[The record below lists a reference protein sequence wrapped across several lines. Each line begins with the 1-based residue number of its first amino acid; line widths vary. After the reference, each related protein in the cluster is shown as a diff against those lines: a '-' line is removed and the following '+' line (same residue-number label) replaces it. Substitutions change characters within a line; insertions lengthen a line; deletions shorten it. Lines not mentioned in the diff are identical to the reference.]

1 MALPEFALAK
11 LEFEKIRN
19 VLSGYLST
27 PAGELL
33 LEELHPSGDRGEVV
47 RRLDE
52 ANGMM
57 HLLSSSEAP
66 PLQTLHDVSG
76 ALAKARVERFVLDGR
91 SLAHI
96 GMWAVSARLLR
107 SFFSRHQETVPE
119 LWRIA
124 GGLIPDKE
132 LESRITKVVD
142 EKGEIQPNA
151 SPELS
156 RIGRR
161 LASQRQ
167 AARTILQRILKQSR
181 EAGMTSE
188 EEATL
193 RSGRLVIPVRVEHKR
208 KIKGLIHDTSATG
221 QTVYM
226 EPVEVFE
233 KNNEVRELES
243 AWNREVERLLRELTA
258 AVGEKAGILTRNA
271 TRIGR
276 LDLIHA
282 CARLGMRWEGTIPE
296 ISGDGSLVLK
306 ECRNPLLLLKHS
318 KLADGKR
325 LVVPLDLDM
334 APEEQGIIIT
344 GPNAGGKS
352 VTLKTFGLAVILA
365 QCGIPLPAQ
374 EGARLPVLRGL
385 YVDMGDEQSIDQDL
399 STFSSRLTWM
409 KQVLHSAEPGS
420 WILMDEAGSGTDPDE
435 GTALVQSFLEILS
448 EKGVRSIVT
457 THHGALK
464 VFAHET
470 AGWSNA
476 SMEFDQQTL
485 SPTYRFQKGIP
496 GSSYAF
502 EIAERLEL
510 PGELTRHAREWVG
523 SSKNRMESLII
534 SLEQE
539 SQRLQREKSEIRRQ
553 QRDWKALKDELDK
566 RLSRIREERDSI
578 RSKAMEEADGLL
590 RDANRK
596 IEEAIR
602 AAAERDKEKLREKRR
617 EIEQLD
623 QQVRQTQQ
631 RKKKRKRK
639 SAAEAADAE
648 AGPDANLPPK
658 TGDAVR
664 LIDSNMTGELVEI
677 SGKQVTVDVN
687 GLRIKT
693 GYDNL
698 IRSGRKPEKR
708 PEPGFRVT
716 TSGGDRGTAKPF
728 RGRLDVRGKRGPDAV
743 QEVMH
748 FVDEGVSRG
757 IRQLTIVHG
766 KGDGILRKLVHEH
779 LASRGDVP
787 HFETAPVEEG
797 GDGCTYVYF

>member
-1 MALPEFALAK
+1 MALPKFALAK
-11 LEFEKIRN
+11 LEFEKIREA
-19 VLSGYLST
+19 LSGYLST
-27 PAGELL
+27 PSGEVLL
-33 LEELHPSGDRGEVV
+33 DALAPSGSREEVV
-47 RRLDE
+47 RRLEE
-52 ANGMM
+52 AAEMTG
-57 HLLSSSEAP
+57 LVSSSEVP

-76 ALAKARVERFVLDGR
+76 ALAKSRVERYVLDGR

-96 GMWAVSARLLR
+96 GMWAAAARLLR
-107 SFFSRHQETVPE
+107 VFFSRHEEPAPR

-132 LESRITKVVD
+132 LEQQIGRVVD
-142 EKGEIQPNA
+142 EKGEMRPNA

-156 RIGRR
+156 RISRK

-181 EAGMTSE
+181 EAGMTAE
-188 EEATL
+188 EEATM
-193 RSGRLVIPVRVEHKR
+193 RSGRLVIPVRAEYKR
-208 KIKGLIHDTSATG
+208 KVNGLIHDTSATG

-233 KNNEVRELES
+233 KNNEIRELES
-243 AWNREVERLLRELTA
+243 AWNREVERILRELTA
-258 AVGEKAGILTRNA
+258 AVGQKADILTQNA
-271 TRIGR
+271 ARIGQI
-276 LDLIHA
+276 DLIHA
-282 CARLGMRWEGTIPE
+282 CARLGMRWDGTIPE
-296 ISGDGSLVLK
+296 VSDDGSIILR
-306 ECRNPLLLLKHS
+306 ECRNPLLLMKHS
-318 KLADGKR
+318 KFSDGKR
-325 LVVPLDLDM
+325 HVVPLDLDM
-334 APEEQGIIIT
+334 TPEEQGIIIT

-352 VTLKTFGLAVILA
+352 VTLKTFGMAVILT
-365 QCGIPLPAQ
+365 QCGIPIPAQ
-374 EGARLPVLRGL
+374 EGARLPVIRGL

-409 KQVLHSAEPGS
+409 KQVLHGAGTGS

-448 EKGVRSIVT
+448 EKGVRSIIT

-470 AGWSNA
+470 SGWSNA

-510 PGELTRHAREWVG
+510 PGDLTRRARAWVG
-523 SSKNRMESLII
+523 SSKNRMESLIV

-539 SQRLQREKSEIRRQ
+539 SQRLQREKTEIRLQ
-553 QRDWKALKDELDK
+553 QRDWQASREELDK
-566 RLSRIREERDSI
+566 RLARIREERDSI
-578 RSKAMEEADGLL
+578 RAKAAEEAEALL

-602 AAAERDKEKLREKRR
+602 AASERDKEKLKEKRR
-617 EIEQLD
+617 EVEQLD
-623 QQVRQTQQ
+623 RQVQQKQQ
-631 RKKKRKRK
+631 RKRQRSKRS
-639 SAAEAADAE
+639 SA
-648 AGPDANLPPK
+648 PDADRPPQ
-658 TGDAVR
+658 TGEAVR
-664 LIDSNMTGELVEI
+664 LIDSNMTGELVEL
-677 SGKQVTVDVN
+677 SGKQATVEVN

-693 GYDNL
+693 GFDNL
-698 IRSGRKPEKR
+698 VRSDRKPEVRRTTGYKMTTPGSDR
-708 PEPGFRVT
+708 PA
-716 TSGGDRGTAKPF
+716 AKPF
-728 RGRLDVRGKRGPDAV
+728 RGSLDVRGKRGPEAV

-748 FVDEGVSRG
+748 FVDEGLARG
-757 IRQLTIVHG
+757 VMQLTIIHG

-779 LASRGDVP
+779 LASRRDVK
-787 HFETAPVEEG
+787 HFESAPIQEG
-797 GDGCTYVYF
+797 GDGCTYIHL

>member
-11 LEFEKIRN
+11 LEFEKIRE
-19 VLSGYLST
+19 VLAGYLST
-27 PAGELL
+27 PTGEVL
-33 LEELHPSGDRGEVV
+33 LEELHPSGTREEVV

-52 ANGMM
+52 ADGMM
-57 HLLSSSEAP
+57 RLLSSSEVP
-66 PLQTLHDVSG
+66 PLQTLHDVSD
-76 ALAKARVERFVLDGR
+76 ALVKARVERFVLDGR
-91 SLAHI
+91 NLAHI

-107 SFFSRHQETVPE
+107 SFFSRHQETVPR

-142 EKGEIQPNA
+142 EKGDIQPNA

-156 RIGRR
+156 RISRK
-161 LASQRQ
+161 LISQRQ

-258 AVGEKAGILTRNA
+258 AVGEKAGILTQNA
-271 TRIGR
+271 SRIGR
-276 LDLIHA
+276 LDLVHA

-296 ISGDGSLVLK
+296 ISDDGSLVLNK
-306 ECRNPLLLLKHS
+306 CRNPLLLLKHS
-318 KLADGKR
+318 RLADGRR
-325 LVVPLDLDM
+325 LVVPLDLEMD
-334 APEEQGIIIT
+334 PEEQGIIIT

-352 VTLKTFGLAVILA
+352 VTLKTLGLAVILA

-409 KQVLHSAEPGS
+409 KQVLHSAVSGS
-420 WILMDEAGSGTDPDE
+420 WILIDEAGSGTDPDE

-448 EKGVRSIVT
+448 DKGVRSIVT

-470 AGWSNA
+470 SGWSNA
-476 SMEFDQQTL
+476 SMEFDQQSL

-502 EIAERLEL
+502 EIADRLEL
-510 PGELTRHAREWVG
+510 PSELTRRAREWVG

-553 QRDWKALKDELDK
+553 QRDWQASKDELDK

-578 RSKAMEEADGLL
+578 RSKAMEEAAGLL

-602 AAAERDKEKLREKRR
+602 AAAERDKEKLREKRQ
-617 EIEQLD
+617 EVEQLD
-623 QQVRQTQQ
+623 QQVRQKQQ
-631 RKKKRKRK
+631 RKKKRKQK
-639 SAAEAADAE
+639 AAAAADAD
-648 AGPDANLPPK
+648 AGPDADLPPK

-677 SGKQVTVDVN
+677 SGKQATVEVN

-698 IRSGRKPEKR
+698 VRSGQKPEKR
-708 PEPGFRVT
+708 PAPGFRIT
-716 TSGGDRGTAKPF
+716 TSDRDRSTAKPF
-728 RGRLDVRGKRGPDAV
+728 RGTLDVRGKRGPDAV

-748 FVDEGVSRG
+748 FVDEGLSRG

-779 LASRGDVP
+779 LASRGDVH
-787 HFETAPVEEG
+787 HFETAPIQEG
-797 GDGCTYVYF
+797 GDGCTYVYL